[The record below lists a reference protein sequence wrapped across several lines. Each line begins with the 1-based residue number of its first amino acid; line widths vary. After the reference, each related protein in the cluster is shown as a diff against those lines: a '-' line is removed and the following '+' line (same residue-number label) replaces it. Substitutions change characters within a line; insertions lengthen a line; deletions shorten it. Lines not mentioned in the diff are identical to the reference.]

1 MNNSILSVKNAISN
15 AANNILNA
23 TRSLVESKVTEISS
37 KNSTSSQSYTR
48 CGNMAVSASELEE
61 FGWCDVTF
69 ESVKSLNQ
77 TLNKYNI
84 ITKEEIS
91 HFLAQCAYEGDWGRG
106 VIEYG
111 DDDYLRSLDYYP
123 YYGAGYIQVSTEG
136 NYELFSK
143 DMNDPLIYNGEGS
156 PEYVAA
162 NYAWEAAGWWWDT
175 ACINQ
180 KIQEGY
186 TVDQVSGTV
195 IYWDKDGPDNG
206 SYEQRRKNY
215 NKIYNIL
222 K

>member
-1 MNNSILSVKNAISN
+1 
-15 AANNILNA
+15 
-23 TRSLVESKVTEISS
+23 
-37 KNSTSSQSYTR
+37 
-48 CGNMAVSASELEE
+48 
-61 FGWCDVTF
+61 
-69 ESVKSLNQ
+69 
-77 TLNKYNI
+77 
-84 ITKEEIS
+84 
-91 HFLAQCAYEGDWGRG
+91 
-106 VIEYG
+106 
-111 DDDYLRSLDYYP
+111 
-123 YYGAGYIQVSTEG
+123 
-136 NYELFSK
+136 
-143 DMNDPLIYNGEGS
+143 MNDPLIYNGEGS

-175 ACINQ
+175 ACMNQ